1 MFDTAVAMF
10 CGPHDEGDQPPT
22 RRIDAGIYHALRLN
36 APLFIAGDAF
46 EGAEVRR
53 FYARARATGVIT
65 TIQAYDSRHCTL
77 ADAQAVGREIL
88 SRRLDRL
95 ERIHLVTDWW
105 HMDRAMTMLEGELK
119 KGTGRTIQVVPESV
133 MNGPEPSQL
142 VHRNERQGLA
152 DYRAGVYGAR
162 RILDPLR
169 HRAALE
175 L

>member
-1 MFDTAVAMF
+1 MPHSAVAMF

-22 RRIDAGIYHALRLN
+22 RRIDGAISLALQMG

-53 FYARARATGVIT
+53 FCARAWAAGVIT

-88 SRRLDRL
+88 LHRFDHLTRLY
-95 ERIHLVTDWW
+95 LVTDWW
-105 HMDRAMTMLEGELK
+105 HMERAMAMLDGELQRII
-119 KGTGRTIQVVPESV
+119 GRVIHVIPESV
-133 MNGPEPSQL
+133 MLGPVPDQL
-142 VHRNERQGLA
+142 VHQNERQGLE
-152 DYRAGVYGAR
+152 DYRSGIYGTR

-169 HRAALE
+169 HRAE
-175 L
+175 LAF